1 MKSLVAPKHGQNLE
15 NIRTEPKMSGSDPTL
30 STLIEF
36 KVPLPVK
43 ELFCPR
49 LSCGVYDNIAMGLS
63 QPLIGNFTI
72 PIGDLMRALE
82 KERREETKAI
92 EAVVAELK
100 KFVTGEFVT
109 QSIQIIEKTK
119 QDSASK
125 QMDEDLKKV

>member
-1 MKSLVAPKHGQNLE
+1 
-15 NIRTEPKMSGSDPTL
+15 
-30 STLIEF
+30 
-36 KVPLPVK
+36 
-43 ELFCPR
+43 
-49 LSCGVYDNIAMGLS
+49 MGLS

-82 KERREETKAI
+82 KERKEETKAI
-92 EAVVAELK
+92 ESVVAELK